1 MFTGGMCLTST
12 TDPVLQTKNASTVSI
27 YIHVHAII
35 VVVVSVTLVGIKQE
49 NLKPKL

>member
-12 TDPVLQTKNASTVSI
+12 TGPVLQTKDASTVST
-27 YIHVHAII
+27 YVH
-35 VVVVSVTLVGIKQE
+35 VVSVTLVGINQE